1 VSPPFHWP
9 TRFFNKKIG
18 YMAQA
23 DESLER
29 VRPSFEAA
37 VAEAAAAGAE
47 GGCCGGGGGKRQPAC
62 TTKHLPSGRADVQA
76 GVACMCFYVQF
87 LEVRTFAMCYGMLA
101 QLIVPSEA

>member
-1 VSPPFHWP
+1 MPFRWP
-9 TRFFNKKIG
+9 ARFFNKKIG

-47 GGCCGGGGGKRQPAC
+47 GGCREIVKSAAFSPVICLVGELLCVASTCALCGLQVNPKVWVC
-62 TTKHLPSGRADVQA
+62 CHVYSG
-76 GVACMCFYVQF
+76 
-87 LEVRTFAMCYGMLA
+87 
-101 QLIVPSEA
+101 

>member
-1 VSPPFHWP
+1 MSPPFHWP

-47 GGCCGGGGGKRQPAC
+47 GGCCGGGGGKDSLLV
-62 TTKHLPSGRADVQA
+62 LPSTCPVGELMCKLGLLACAFMCSSWRSGRLP
-76 GVACMCFYVQF
+76 C
-87 LEVRTFAMCYGMLA
+87 AMECWL
-101 QLIVPSEA
+101 S